1 VQDELESQRAA
12 VDALRAQTD
21 EAARLLNGSRQ
32 FIQFSPALLRD
43 AIDVGLELLGTGPL
57 TPRED
62 EGAAG
67 QQILELPELP
77 ESWQRTLD
85 SLRPPRA
92 RDEELYDW
100 RKRPPQPVS
109 FEPLDRMDDERVHLH
124 LQHPFVQRILTRFT
138 SQGFGAHDLARVTVL
153 PTDEDSIA
161 RVIVFGRLSLFGTG
175 AARLHDRLVSV
186 AAQWLE
192 SKGPGH
198 LRPFADEAD
207 RKALERL
214 DTQLQR
220 ARELPEVPG
229 SIQSRLV
236 QSAAADFAALW
247 PAVQD
252 EAEARAFDAAQR
264 LRQRATTEAKALREL
279 LEGQRELIKTT
290 LRERGQL
297 G

>member
-1 VQDELESQRAA
+1 HFDIPWNPARMEQRNGRIDRTLQPAEEVRCHYFVYPARGEDAVLEKLVHKVDTIQKELGSLGEVVLGRIERTLASGIAADTAARIDAENPDPPARASVQDELESQRPA

-100 RKRPPQPVS
+100 RTRPPQPVS

-138 SQGFGAHDLARVTVL
+138 SQGFGAHD
-153 PTDEDSIA
+153 
-161 RVIVFGRLSLFGTG
+161 
-175 AARLHDRLVSV
+175 
-186 AAQWLE
+186 
-192 SKGPGH
+192 
-198 LRPFADEAD
+198 
-207 RKALERL
+207 
-214 DTQLQR
+214 
-220 ARELPEVPG
+220 
-229 SIQSRLV
+229 
-236 QSAAADFAALW
+236 
-247 PAVQD
+247 
-252 EAEARAFDAAQR
+252 
-264 LRQRATTEAKALREL
+264 
-279 LEGQRELIKTT
+279 
-290 LRERGQL
+290 
-297 G
+297 